1 MNVLTSA
8 FHVQN
13 LSAAMPL
20 IFAGILLL
28 ILVVSFRSRAVVF
41 TQYLST
47 MTGIQL
53 KPADVARVYREK
65 GKDGVREFFLDLIIR
80 EDLKQGPIEIPGT
93 DPAADLE
100 VADRTDKFLINR

>member
-1 MNVLTSA
+1 MTVLTSA
-8 FHVQN
+8 FNVQN
-13 LSAAMPL
+13 FTAAMPL

-47 MTGIQL
+47 MTGIRL
-53 KPADVARVYREK
+53 KPSDVARVYREK

-80 EDLKQGPIEIPGT
+80 EDLKQGPIEIPG
-93 DPAADLE
+93 AAPEAALE
-100 VADRTDKFLINR
+100 VAESTDKFLINR